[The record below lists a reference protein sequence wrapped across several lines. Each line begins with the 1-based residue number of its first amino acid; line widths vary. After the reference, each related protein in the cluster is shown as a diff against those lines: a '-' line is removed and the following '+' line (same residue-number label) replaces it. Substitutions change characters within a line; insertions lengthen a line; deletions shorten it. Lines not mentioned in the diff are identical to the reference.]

1 MKDTLFIEK
10 LNRTLKIDQKR
21 WTIFDAYRVAKKG
34 FFIKKT
40 KNSCS
45 NREIIHN
52 FALLIMRERSE
63 YITA

>member
-1 MKDTLFIEK
+1 MDYF
-10 LNRTLKIDQKR
+10 
-21 WTIFDAYRVAKKG
+21 RVANKG
-34 FFIKKT
+34 FFVKKT